1 METVGAYGEDRMS
14 RYKKLSSM
22 RLSQVENETVGL
34 FTARQVKNENAVTF
48 AVEFSLESCW
58 SWSVWLSRSIPAKR
72 LVKNGAVG

>member
-1 METVGAYGEDRMS
+1 MS

-48 AVEFSLESCW
+48 SGGILVGVLLVLVGVAIALNTCQAIGEERS
-58 SWSVWLSRSIPAKR
+58 SWLKLHPTPVL
-72 LVKNGAVG
+72 G